1 MTLHLVAPA
10 IRRYNQAMADTS
22 DGAPTPEDQIRAI
35 YGRAETDAATALEEA
50 VSNPSFGRLLALG
63 AENAAALTRMGW
75 DLADLLLRNL
85 RIAGRA
91 DVTRLA
97 RQLNRTE
104 DKLER
109 VLQELEQLRDE
120 LARQRAEAP

>member
-1 MTLHLVAPA
+1 
-10 IRRYNQAMADTS
+10 MADNS
-22 DGAPTPEDQIRAI
+22 DGAPTPEDQIRAL
-35 YGRAETDAATALEEA
+35 YSRSETDTATALEEA

-63 AENAAALTRMGW
+63 AENVAALTRLGS
-75 DLADLLLRNL
+75 DLADLMLRNL
-85 RIAGRA
+85 RIASRA

-97 RQLNRTE
+97 RQLNRNE

-109 VLQELEQLRDE
+109 VLQEVEQLRDE